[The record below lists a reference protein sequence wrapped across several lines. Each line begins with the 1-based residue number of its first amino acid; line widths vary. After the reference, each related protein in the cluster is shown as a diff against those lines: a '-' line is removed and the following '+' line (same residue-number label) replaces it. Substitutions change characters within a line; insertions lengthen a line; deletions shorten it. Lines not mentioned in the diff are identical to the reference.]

1 MNRLRPSL
9 AIAIPV
15 MSRLTILALNLL
27 TTCILCPPTFG
38 LFQMSCKCPVH
49 SA

>member
-15 MSRLTILALNLL
+15 CEPYDLALNLL
-27 TTCILCPPTFG
+27 TACMLCT
-38 LFQMSCKCPVH
+38 
-49 SA
+49 

>member
-15 MSRLTILALNLL
+15 YEPAYDLALNLL
-27 TTCILCPPTFG
+27 TTCILCPRHPGCFR
-38 LFQMSCKCPVH
+38 
-49 SA
+49 